1 MIKEQA
7 VIVKVDAHNI
17 WVDKLNTNGCAGCQ
31 QKSSCS
37 TQALSQLL
45 EKKSLRLIN
54 SDDFK
59 LGDKVIISIDENI
72 LINASLLM
80 YLLPLLALFVGTFLT
95 DAFIEDTTANKD
107 IWILGSAVLSFAL
120 CLLGIKKISA
130 TRYANSISIKKF

>member
-1 MIKEQA
+1 M
-7 VIVKVDAHNI
+7 
-17 WVDKLNTNGCAGCQ
+17 CAGCQ

-59 LGDKVIISIDENI
+59 LGDKVIISIAENI

-95 DAFIEDTTANKD
+95 DAFINDTTANKD

-120 CLLGIKKISA
+120 CLFGIKKISGNL
-130 TRYANSISIKKF
+130 YANSISIKKW